1 MHRSAPP
8 RPRAMAAD
16 IARLMLRKEEKL
28 ARVPRRF
35 FGRRGQLDLDRDASQ
50 HRRFAYLYED
60 MLY

>member
-1 MHRSAPP
+1 MDRSGPT
-8 RPRAMAAD
+8 RPRAMAAE

-35 FGRRGQLDLDRDASQ
+35 FGRRGQLDLHNDTAQ

-60 MLY
+60 MLS